1 MIGGGLVK
9 FIGELKLPPLLFVE
23 IIADAELMLERDGEL
38 AVFSDDLLDIIGEAI
53 IGVNL
58 LLD

>member
-9 FIGELKLPPLLFVE
+9 LIGELELPPLLIAE
-23 IIADAELMLERDGEL
+23 IIADSELMLERDGEL